1 MPPIPDSGKTG
12 NLAGW
17 SRDLT
22 LAKDRVKLGIL
33 LPTRGLLLRGE
44 QPPNMDRIIALAG
57 MVEQGGLDSVWVGDS
72 LVAKPRMEPLA
83 VLAALAARTSRV
95 RIGTAVLLP
104 ALRHPVL
111 LAQTLSTVDL
121 ISGGRLVIGAGVG
134 GAFNDDQ
141 KREWEAAGVP
151 AEGRGHRFEEI
162 IEIVQGLGTGKPYD
176 FHGRDFD
183 LDSALMRPVPTQPGG
198 IPFLLAS
205 HHRAQSPA
213 QISRAARLG
222 AGIISISDTP
232 DEFHQVVQQVEE
244 KAAELGRDPV
254 SLEKAFYL
262 TVNMD
267 PDLDKAE
274 ADAVEWLTGYY
285 GSNIWGTRWGPFGG
299 PGRVADRIAEYV
311 EAGAGTI
318 VVRFASFQ
326 PESQIELFL
335 DAVAPVYA

>member
-1 MPPIPDSGKTG
+1 MAE
-12 NLAGW
+12 NN
-17 SRDLT
+17 
-22 LAKDRVKLGIL
+22 VKLGIL
-33 LPTRGLLLRGE
+33 LPTRGLLLREE
-44 QPPNMDRIIALAG
+44 QPPNMDRIIALAE
-57 MVEQGGLDSVWVGDS
+57 MVERAGLDSVWVGDS

-95 RIGTAVLLP
+95 RLGTAVLLP

-111 LAQTLSTVDL
+111 LAQTLATVDL

-151 AEGRGHRFEEI
+151 ARGRGRRFEEI
-162 IEIVQGLGTGKPYD
+162 IEIVQGLGAGDPYD

-183 LDSALMRPVPTQPGG
+183 LDSTLMRPIPTRPGG

-205 HHRAQSPA
+205 HYRAQSPA
-213 QISRAARLG
+213 QIRRAARLG

-232 DEFHQVVQQVEE
+232 EEFSQVVRQVEE
-244 KAAELGRDPV
+244 KAAELGRDPA
-254 SLEKAFYL
+254 SLEKTFYL

-267 PDLDKAE
+267 PDLRKAE

-285 GSNIWGTRWGPFGG
+285 GSDIWGTRWGPFGG
-299 PGRVADRIAEYV
+299 PERVAGRIAQYV
-311 EAGAGTI
+311 AAGAETV

-326 PESQIELFL
+326 PEKQLELFL
-335 DAVAPVYA
+335 DAVAPAYA

>member
-1 MPPIPDSGKTG
+1 
-12 NLAGW
+12 
-17 SRDLT
+17 
-22 LAKDRVKLGIL
+22 
-33 LPTRGLLLRGE
+33 
-44 QPPNMDRIIALAG
+44 MDRIFALAETA
-57 MVEQGGLDSVWVGDS
+57 EQAGLDSVWVGDS

-83 VLAALAARTSRV
+83 VLGALAARTNRV
-95 RIGTAVLLP
+95 RLGTAVLLP

-111 LAQTLSTVDL
+111 LAQTLATVDL

-151 AEGRGHRFEEI
+151 AKGRGRRFEEI
-162 IEIVQGLGTGKPYD
+162 IEIVQGLGSGVPYD

-183 LDSALMRPVPTQPGG
+183 LDSALMRPVPTRPGG

-213 QISRAARLG
+213 QIRRAARLG

-232 DEFHQVVQQVEE
+232 EEFSQVVQQVEE
-244 KAAELGRDPV
+244 KAAELGRDPA

-267 PDLDKAE
+267 PDTGKAE
-274 ADAVEWLTGYY
+274 ADALEWLTAYY
-285 GSNIWGTRWGPFGG
+285 GSNIWGVRWGPFGG
-299 PGRVADRIAEYV
+299 PDKVAERIAEYV
-311 EAGAGTI
+311 AAGAGTI
-318 VVRFASFQ
+318 VVRFASFE
-326 PESQIELFL
+326 PEKQLELFL
-335 DAVAPVYA
+335 DKVAPVYA

>member
-1 MPPIPDSGKTG
+1 MAQDK
-12 NLAGW
+12 
-17 SRDLT
+17 
-22 LAKDRVKLGIL
+22 VKLGIL

-44 QPPNMDRIIALAG
+44 QPPNMDRIIALADT
-57 MVEQGGLDSVWVGDS
+57 VEQGGLDSVWVGDS

-95 RIGTAVLLP
+95 RLGTAVLLP

-111 LAQTLSTVDL
+111 LAQTLATVDL

-151 AEGRGHRFEEI
+151 AKGRGRRFEEI
-162 IEIVQGLGTGKPYD
+162 IEIVQGLGSGKPFC

-183 LDSALMRPVPTQPGG
+183 LDSILMRPVPTRPGG

-205 HHRAQSPA
+205 HYRARSPA
-213 QISRAARLG
+213 QIRRAARLG

-232 DEFHQVVQQVEE
+232 EEFSQVVQQVEE
-244 KAAELGRDPV
+244 KAGELGRDPA
-254 SLEKAFYL
+254 SLEKTFYL
-262 TVNMD
+262 TVNMH
-267 PDLDKAE
+267 PDLGKAE

-285 GSNIWGTRWGPFGG
+285 GSDIWGTRWGPFGG
-299 PGRVADRIAEYV
+299 PERVAERIAEYV
-311 EAGAGTI
+311 AAGVGTI

-326 PESQIELFL
+326 PEKQLELFL
-335 DAVAPVYA
+335 DTVAPAYA